1 MACALNKDQVV
12 DLYEVIYGEIYDRIN
27 DKKLPVFNIETLIKE
42 VYDAIESPENP
53 GKGLLYAQAVPDIL
67 TLVSMDD
74 DVKKYLKGLR
84 DKKLFSLDDLADL
97 ADEFSDLDNVL
108 KYVTPEQESFDD
120 IQERIIDHNTNK
132 YNFDIVDG
140 TESDLIWTE
149 KQFKGQKASSAYMT
163 VPQQAKAISP
173 EFVTDENRNLEN
185 PEAALIYDVIQS
197 ITYLTRERPLNTDD
211 VIYDGKKLKLRIVE
225 SQSIKDKLISD
236 DRDFLDNNPFYK
248 GVVAVVSDEE
258 GNMLYFDK
266 EGKLTT
272 EGNGIIVYQNIR
284 NTVKINNKIS
294 LTSRS
299 GRHQTLASPEDIV
312 RTIRKQQ
319 EDAGL
324 VFDEKYYIDL
334 IAEKKEQQKKEIN
347 NLYNLR
353 QKVINNPSDV
363 VVLPI
368 VGGSFGIIN
377 TKYVPLSQTN
387 LTEKDL
393 QNITVN
399 TIKGSKKAGYT
410 TTTISREKAGIS
422 MDIPVVLQRGDM
434 PESLAEKIATV
445 LTTQA
450 KLNGQPLDAER
461 RKAYAEHFLS
471 NAIESN
477 RIVIGTKDVEGVTT
491 LTVKLIPN
499 YDEIESDNSRKHYEK
514 IDLSKPDAFI
524 KIKSHLLK
532 AKRIQKTGSN
542 DNVFYPANISYNNKD
557 LKNGNF
563 IDYIIEGNTITEKDQ
578 NYFDFVKEY
587 IKIEYSKDSM
597 ILAGFNSYLKFDIP
611 EDVLSTI
618 PYTEFEEGTEDV
630 EDEVVEVVYNEKSK
644 KITST
649 NKEYKELNAFNID
662 STDATINIGRDF
674 NKSIPAA
681 IRKQAGKKNV
691 PVELSSKVA
700 KISKPALDKAVLALN
715 KLNVTEVHIAGDTIA
730 DLKDLTQDKINEYV
744 YDLLERLNKALDTPI
759 TKVVT
764 SGQSGVAQAATIAAE
779 KLGLSIDI
787 NVPKQWLFKKKDGS
801 DSKTKKAFLARFNVK
816 TAEVTKEKTKE
827 ELSDEEQFKS
837 INSNDIGNLLRG
849 KTFAKLFARH
859 FDKKDIAK
867 AEKWWAES
875 PLSQTISLERITT
888 IVNSNAFASWSGF
901 GITLYEAD
909 GGTAVDL
916 YHEAWHGFS
925 QLYLTLE
932 QKQELYD
939 TMKRQDKWKNASY
952 LDIEE
957 ALAED
962 FRSYA
967 KGEYK
972 PTGVIGRIFKKMLDF
987 LKAMF
992 SKITRR
998 DMLRPRDIASVKELY
1013 DKLYKGELI
1022 DLQPSLNNRWTDFDV
1037 LNRAKTIETFDG
1049 SVFTIDEASL
1059 VSKSVDSIIA
1069 SIISKY
1075 NTDRNVTNG
1084 AQRIFHN
1091 EQNRAEIYRIAKVK
1105 IQQRL
1110 DAFTAQLEKITLEN
1124 AESEEPDYFKEE
1136 TLLNKVMLLNKVID
1150 NYGDIQKSLDGK
1162 TKKGVVAFNIAN
1174 TRFDV
1179 LKDTFVEVE
1188 DDASEIGQ
1196 TRVVKES
1203 TNGNIMS
1210 SKSLASEETM
1220 MLLAGIF
1227 KMTKSESGELVHVE
1241 NALGFEELENVDK
1254 IWNKLARVLQ
1264 GQLDPVD
1271 MYNVIS
1277 KYREN
1282 YFEFQQLLN
1291 VLSNPFQLGPGNVGT
1306 ISEFDSETNFWQD
1319 FKKPRIPYVKLNIN
1333 KTITQKEYYDRATN
1347 TMIPEIATYESRL
1360 ANASFDVYKVI
1371 NEWENN
1377 LKTSDLESNAYIKTD
1392 DLLRNYID
1400 IPKILKTFGTQDG
1413 IFKAKYSQEFLKAIG
1428 IEMDQESM
1436 EIQNI
1441 MSKPRFSSTYGIDRI
1456 FNIIQIV
1463 NRFAVS
1469 GTEEQ
1474 KLAAEE
1480 FARNPVKYLLNGL
1493 PNELLND
1500 KESISGNEEVRARL
1514 RTLAEIQNMFSNSF
1528 SNFSVLT
1535 PEGNR
1540 VFEHFMDSTLTRNM
1554 TAINKVDNFTELTSN
1569 LVDIN
1574 NRYRHM
1580 RWLSNDNNPFTKHS
1594 VLLNSIF
1601 ILDPLSPDYG
1611 KRRPDGYIDIKNVS
1625 GTELI
1630 TNDSSKSEGATTS
1643 SSDRTTKYLQEI
1655 NTMLLRGVQEFM
1667 RHASKQ
1673 MSQSLTTPKI
1683 NTYPGKKAD
1692 YLYVDIAA
1700 FKPNNLNKG
1709 ANEAFNILLKYI
1721 ASEHERINRFN
1732 ANINDKSITGKDKFS
1747 NWSGYNRKVR
1757 TKNGEEKLAG
1767 SVFTAFDDVLT
1778 QDTKD
1783 ALYAIKSDLLKYLQT
1798 DESLLNQIRKDVN
1811 TYFEKQT
1818 QANLNRLQKARYVD
1832 TALVELV
1839 DSPEL
1844 SREQVDEVLMK
1855 AYTYNSWI
1863 HNFETV
1869 ILTYGDLAQYNHD
1882 KEEFHK
1888 RNAGLTSPGRGF
1900 RTDLRAQSF
1909 INGPLFKKLYT
1920 EKSGYKARAY
1930 DGTLNTAIIKEKE
1943 VEISEYYDEYREA
1956 LYKDWVNRLKNND
1969 TLSEKEKVEYA
1980 NKMADT
1986 EVKEYT
1992 GMKEGDGQGHIT
2004 FDAYRML
2011 KKLEGNWSDAQEEL
2025 YRKIVNGETVNPSD
2039 VVEFFPPYK
2048 LQYFGNIETT
2058 GLSLVSFH
2066 KFSLAPL
2073 IPSVLSGSKLNALH
2087 NLMMKNQMDYVVF
2100 ESGSKIGHITS
2111 NGEGDVITNK
2121 DGLIN
2126 PNAEF
2131 TNNVVFVENLKNQTE
2146 INKVFKEKSIFSTQ
2160 LRKLI
2165 LEGLYEKGIITTTD
2179 ETQITNDKVVNYIN
2193 HVSELSSLLKLE
2205 LLNEIGF
2212 EQVTDTDG
2220 NAKYVPIGKDSTE
2233 KLASFIRAN
2242 LEKEDVLGDHLIE
2255 FITTTEDGELKF
2267 DLSLHPEASKIEKL
2281 ILSIINKRLIKQKVH
2296 GEPLVQVSAAM
2307 YEGVF
2312 DGSKLKNATKADI
2325 KKYVGSNFLPTY
2337 HQKADGS
2344 TAAMKVMVALQGDFI
2359 NTLKLKDKEGNTI
2372 GTIDKL
2378 NELIKDDEW
2387 LDMDNNRNAITMVGV
2402 RIPVQGLNSMEFMEV
2417 YHFLPAEAGN
2427 IIVAPTEIV
2436 AKSGGDFDIDK
2447 MTIFMPN
2454 VSESGEYIKREFA
2467 SHKELDAAVS
2477 EAKANGEDLSKIF
2490 KKQKAA
2496 LENLLIQDIKNIL
2509 SLPENY
2515 ASLIRPNGTYLL
2527 KPIADEL
2534 AQYVMDYSPLQN
2546 MMSDTP
2552 NENAKQDKKSGKY
2565 PPVISPTR
2573 VLESLYNIYK
2583 HESNVVGKKTLGLGA
2598 IENTFHTLFNSI
2610 GASMPS
2616 TYYHSKEKL
2625 PRDVRIFLKHNTL
2638 INNNEGSADYGK
2650 EVISLSNRYDA
2661 DNVNKIADLFSQAIN
2676 GWVDVEKDAWIF
2688 FIQGNYEV
2696 APILLYLLKTGVPV
2710 REAIYFVSQPLVR
2723 EYVEEQRLAKSTF
2736 AKPLGKSVK
2745 SAGLIKVNA
2754 SKNVLTKYFD
2764 KNIKNDAKYNATTE
2778 LANKVFEGRKNK
2790 EFTKEE
2796 MLNLIK
2802 ESKTNPEAAKS
2813 DLSKL
2818 MFLHY
2823 IELEQQMNGIK
2834 KLKMNANA
2842 DTSLKTTFSQIE
2854 NTESSLENLKD
2865 ETKLDQTLLWKMVND
2880 SVTSSFFNGPLALQV
2895 GRPLFKMRYHPLITK
2910 WMIIN
2915 DQDIRNSLPKTF
2927 GENNRDQYVDTFRN
2941 DMVSLILQNTLRQY
2955 NIDKFYKSYNV
2966 EESIPVEFVNLPKYG
2981 VYVKPNK
2988 SGIPTMYIDKIAL
3001 EKEFENK
3008 SWSKSATDELSY
3020 TNKGLYPLPISTF
3033 MNNGNS
3039 NKEEYFRYV
3048 AEREYLRSITPFN
3061 EVSKTDEFIGELKKI
3076 KESKKTLPYEKQVR
3090 LAYEKIISDKALSN
3104 TFNPSHLFKNAESAF
3119 AIRLNNILIKYPKLK
3134 LDYDVLEVMKVD
3146 SDKENKLFNIYVT
3159 EKDYTNAVSNIYHK
3173 NLLDLANPQIK
3184 KVADEAENKYI
3195 SDFFSQLPLFAFLQS
3210 GLNKTKFNFVN
3221 IVDYTPFIDVVE
3233 SEKNKLISLL
3243 NNEEKGLAFLDQYYK
3258 AFNKQ
3263 NNIYNSEK
3271 SRFKDYFM
3279 NMTQEKGATKSEY
3292 TLEPTINEFV
3302 YKYNDGDLTNVH
3314 YKNLVNANPTTVFI
3328 NSTTDLELRDPG
3340 KQFKGQSYINK
3351 AAKGMNIA
3359 LITALNNPVDNLSTV
3374 PASKYSVVKN
3384 KWEEAIQNMKEL
3396 IESGNKIALS
3406 SKGYGD
3412 STVMPQEL
3420 FVYLSRRLYEEFGY
3434 INPNSTMFTDMLD
3447 LVAEKQGIS
3456 DAEINSLFTEEEDPF
3471 KC

>member
-27 DKKLPVFNIETLIKE
+27 DKKLPVFNIENLIKE
-42 VYDAIESPENP
+42 VYEAVESPENP

-108 KYVTPEQESFDD
+108 KYVTPAEESFDD
-120 IQERIIDHNTNK
+120 KQNRIIDHNTNQ
-132 YNFDIVDG
+132 YNFSIVDG
-140 TESDLIWTE
+140 TEENLIWTE
-149 KQFKGQKASSAYMT
+149 KQTKGQKAASAYMT
-163 VPQQAKAISP
+163 VPQQAVAVSP
-173 EFVTDENRNLEN
+173 TLVTDANRNLE
-185 PEAALIYDVIQS
+185 EKDKALIYSVIQG
-197 ITYLTRERPLNTDD
+197 ITYVTRERLSNSDD
-211 VIYDGKKLKLRIVE
+211 VIYDGKKIKLRIVE
-225 SQSIKDKLISD
+225 SQLVKDKLIPSEKE
-236 DRDFLDNNPFYK
+236 FLDTNPLYK
-248 GVVAVVSDEE
+248 GVVAVISDEE
-258 GNMLYFDK
+258 GNILYFND
-266 EGKLTT
+266 EGKITT
-272 EGNGIIVYQNIR
+272 DDNGIMVYQNIR
-284 NTVKINNKIS
+284 NVNKIDNKLS
-294 LTSRS
+294 LASRT
-299 GRHQTLASPEDIV
+299 GRNQTLASPASIV
-312 RTIRKQQ
+312 ETIRRQQEATGLEFSEEYYIELIAQKKKQQ
-319 EDAGL
+319 
-324 VFDEKYYIDL
+324 
-334 IAEKKEQQKKEIN
+334 QNEIN

-353 QKVINNPSDV
+353 QRVISNPDAV

-368 VGGSFGIIN
+368 TGGSFGI
-377 TKYVPLSQTN
+377 TDAKYVPLSQTD
-387 LTEKDL
+387 LTEDDL
-393 QNITVN
+393 TDISVN
-399 TIKGSKKAGYT
+399 TIKGDKKAGFT
-410 TTTISREKAGIS
+410 TTMISRKRNGVS
-422 MDIPVVLQRGDM
+422 MDIPVALQRGDM
-434 PESLAEKIATV
+434 PESLADKIATV

-461 RKAYAEHFLS
+461 KKAYADHFLS

-477 RIVIGTKDVEGVTT
+477 RIRIGTKSIEGVNT
-491 LTVKLIPN
+491 LVVKLIPN
-499 YDEIESDNSRKHYEK
+499 YTLQQTDDSPKNFITV
-514 IDLSKPDAFI
+514 DLSKPEAFTII
-524 KIKSHLLK
+524 KNHLLN
-532 AKRIQKTGSN
+532 AKHITKFDASKTN
-542 DNVFYPANISYNNKD
+542 IFYPANISYSNEN
-557 LKNGNF
+557 LKNGSF
-563 IDYIIEGNTITEKDQ
+563 TDYVIQGDKITEKEE
-578 NYFDFVKEY
+578 NYFNFVKEF

-597 ILAGFNSYLKFDIP
+597 GVLSGFNSYLRFDIP
-611 EDVLSTI
+611 ENVLSDI
-618 PYTEFEEGTEDV
+618 SITEFEEGDEDTDVV
-630 EDEVVEVVYNEKSK
+630 EEVVFNEGSK

-649 NKEYKELNAFNID
+649 NRAYKELNAFNID
-662 STDATINIGRDF
+662 LTDATINIGRDF

-681 IRKQAGKKNV
+681 IRKQAGQKNV
-691 PVELSSKVA
+691 PVQPSTKLA
-700 KISKPALDKAVLALN
+700 PATDALINKTALALN
-715 KLNVTEVHIAGDTIA
+715 KLNATEVHIAGDTIA

-744 YDLLERLNKALDTPI
+744 YNLLERLNKTLDTPI

-764 SGQSGVAQAATIAAE
+764 SGQSGIAQAATIAAE

-787 NVPKQWLFKKKDGS
+787 NAPKQWLFKKKDGS
-801 DSKTKKAFLARFNVK
+801 DSKTKKAFLARFDVK
-816 TAEVTKEKTKE
+816 SAEVTKEKTKE
-827 ELSDEEQFKS
+827 EISDEEQFKS
-837 INSNDIGNLLRG
+837 ITSNDIGGLLRG
-849 KTFAKLFARH
+849 KTFARLFGRY
-859 FDKKDIAK
+859 FEKKDIAR
-867 AEKWWAES
+867 AETWWEK
-875 PLSQTISLERITT
+875 SQLRDHISLERIAT

-925 QLYLTLE
+925 QLFLTPE
-932 QKQELYD
+932 EKQELYD
-939 TMKRQDKWKNASY
+939 TMKKEDKWKNSSY

-957 ALAED
+957 VLAED

-967 KGEYK
+967 KGQGK
-972 PTGVIGRIFKKMLDF
+972 FTGPIGRIFKKMLDF
-987 LKAMF
+987 LRKMF
-992 SKITRR
+992 GKITRR

-1013 DKLYKGELI
+1013 DKLYKGEFI
-1022 DLQPSLNNRWTDFDV
+1022 DLQPSLKNIWPDFDV
-1037 LNRAKTIETFDG
+1037 LNRSKTIETFDD

-1059 VSKSVDSIIA
+1059 ISKSVDSIIA

-1091 EQNRAEIYRIAKVK
+1091 TQNRTEIYRIAKVK

-1124 AESEEPDYFKEE
+1124 STSEEPDYFKEE
-1136 TLLNKVMLLNKVID
+1136 ALLNKVMLLNKVID

-1174 TRFDV
+1174 TRFNV
-1179 LKDTFVEVE
+1179 LKDSFVEVE
-1188 DDASEIGQ
+1188 DDASEIDQ

-1227 KMTKSESGELVHVE
+1227 KMNKSNTGELVHVE

-1264 GQLDPVD
+1264 GQLDPID
-1271 MYNVIS
+1271 MYNEIA
-1277 KYREN
+1277 KYRDN

-1291 VLSNPFQLGPGNVGT
+1291 VLSNPFQLNPGNIGT
-1306 ISEFDSETNFWQD
+1306 VSEFDSETNFWQD

-1333 KTITQKEYYDRATN
+1333 KTVTQKGYFDRATN
-1347 TMIPEIATYESRL
+1347 TVVPEIATYESRL

-1371 NEWENN
+1371 SEWQNN
-1377 LKTSDLESNAYIKTD
+1377 LINSDLESNKYIKTD

-1400 IPKILKTFGTQDG
+1400 IPKILKTFGTEDG
-1413 IFKAKYSQEFLKAIG
+1413 IFKAKYNQEFLKAIG

-1436 EIQNI
+1436 EIQKI
-1441 MSKPRFSSTYGIDRI
+1441 MATPRFSSNYGIDRI
-1456 FNIIQIV
+1456 FNILQIV
-1463 NRFAVS
+1463 NKFATS
-1469 GTEEQ
+1469 GTEDQ

-1480 FARNPVKYLLNGL
+1480 FARKPVAYLLNGL
-1493 PNELLND
+1493 PEVLLAD
-1500 KESISGNEEVRARL
+1500 VKAVSGNEEVRARL

-1540 VFEHFMDSTLTRNM
+1540 VFEHFMDSTLTRTM
-1554 TAINKVDNFTELTSN
+1554 AAINKVDNFTELTSST
-1569 LVDIN
+1569 VDIN

-1580 RWLSNDNNPFTKHS
+1580 RWLSDNNNPYTKYS

-1601 ILDPLSPDYG
+1601 VLDPLSPDYG
-1611 KRRPDGYIDIKNVS
+1611 KRRPDGVIDVKNVS

-1630 TNDSSKSEGATTS
+1630 TNNSSKTEGATTS

-1673 MSQSLTTPKI
+1673 MSQSLTTPKLK
-1683 NTYPGKKAD
+1683 TYPGKKAD
-1692 YLYVDIAA
+1692 YLYVDISS

-1709 ANEAFNILLKYI
+1709 ANEAFNIILNYI
-1721 ASEHERINRFN
+1721 AGEHERINRFN
-1732 ANINDKSITGKDKFS
+1732 ANINDPRITGKDKMS
-1747 NWSGYNRKVR
+1747 NWAGYNRKVR

-1778 QDTKD
+1778 QNTKD

-1798 DESLLNQIRKDVN
+1798 DESLLEQIRKDVN

-1818 QANLNRLQKARYVD
+1818 QANLNRLQKARYID
-1832 TALVELV
+1832 KALVDII

-1844 SREQVDEVLMK
+1844 SRVQVDEVLMK
-1855 AYTYNSWI
+1855 AYSYNSWI

-1920 EKSGYKARAY
+1920 EKKGYKAKVY

-1956 LYKDWVNRLKNND
+1956 LYKDWINRLKDNA

-1986 EVKEYT
+1986 EIKEYT

-2011 KKLEGNWSDAQEEL
+2011 KKLEGNWSDQQEEL
-2025 YRKIVNGETVNPSD
+2025 YRKIVNGEAINPSEI
-2039 VVEFFPPYK
+2039 VEFFPPYK

-2058 GLSLVSFH
+2058 GLSLTSFH

-2073 IPSVLSGSKLNALH
+2073 IPSVISGSKLNALH
-2087 NLMMKNQMDYVVF
+2087 DLMMKNQMDYVVF

-2111 NGEGDVITNK
+2111 DGKGDVIENS
-2121 DGLIN
+2121 DGKIMPDAN
-2126 PNAEF
+2126 F
-2131 TNNVVFVENLKNQTE
+2131 TKNVVFVENLKNQTE

-2165 LEGLYEKGIITTTD
+2165 LEGLYEKGVISTTD
-2179 ETQITNDKVVNYIN
+2179 ETQITNAKVTDYIK

-2205 LLNEIGF
+2205 LLDEIGF

-2220 NAKYVPIGKDSTE
+2220 SAKYVPVGKDSTE
-2233 KLASFIRAN
+2233 KLARFIRAN

-2267 DLSLHPEASKIEKL
+2267 DLSLHPEAFKIEKL
-2281 ILSIINKRLIKQKVH
+2281 ILSVINKRLIKQKVH
-2296 GEPLVQVSAAM
+2296 GEALVQVSAAM

-2337 HQKADGS
+2337 HKKEDGS
-2344 TAAMKVMVALQGDFI
+2344 TTAMKVMVALQGDFI
-2359 NTLKLKDKEGNTI
+2359 NALNLKDKEGNTI
-2372 GTIDKL
+2372 GTLDKL

-2387 LDMDNNRNAITMVGV
+2387 LDMGNNRDAISMVGV

-2454 VSESGEYIKREFA
+2454 VSESGEYTKREYA
-2467 SHKELDAAVS
+2467 SHEDLDVAVK
-2477 EAKANGEDLSKIF
+2477 EAKANGENLSKIF

-2496 LENLLIQDIKNIL
+2496 LENELIQDIKNIL

-2534 AQYVMDYSPLQN
+2534 AQYVMDYNPLQN
-2546 MMSDTP
+2546 MMSDRP
-2552 NENAKQDKKSGKY
+2552 NESTKQDKKTGTY
-2565 PPVISPTR
+2565 PSVISPTR

-2598 IENTFHTLFNSI
+2598 IENTFNVLFNSI
-2610 GASMPS
+2610 GASMPA

-2638 INNNEGSADYGK
+2638 INDAGE
-2650 EVISLSNRYDA
+2650 EVVSLSNRYDA

-2736 AKPLGKSVK
+2736 AKPLGKEVE
-2745 SAGLIKVNA
+2745 SAGLVKYVA
-2754 SKNVLTKYFD
+2754 SKNVLAKYFNE
-2764 KNIKNDAKYNATTE
+2764 NIKNSAKYDVTSKLSE
-2778 LANKVFEGRKNK
+2778 KVFEGRKNK

-2802 ESKTNPEAAKS
+2802 ENKLNPEVASS

-2854 NTESSLENLKD
+2854 NTEASLENLKD
-2865 ETKLDQTLLWKMVND
+2865 ETKLDQTLLWRMVND
-2880 SVTSSFFNGPLALQV
+2880 SITSSFFNGPMALQV

-2915 DQDIRNSLPKTF
+2915 DQDIRDSLGSTF
-2927 GENNRDQYVDTFRN
+2927 GENKRDQYVDTFRN
-2941 DMVSLILQNTLRQY
+2941 DMVSLVLQNTLRQY
-2955 NIDKFYKSYNV
+2955 SIDKFYKSYNV
-2966 EESIPVEFVNLPKYG
+2966 EESVPVEFANLPKYG
-2981 VYVKPNK
+2981 AYVKKDK
-2988 SGIPTMYIDKIAL
+2988 SGIPTMYMDKPTL
-3001 EKEFENK
+3001 EKEFEDK
-3008 SWSKSATDELSY
+3008 LWLKTSTDELSY
-3020 TNKGLYPLPISTF
+3020 NNKGLYPLSASTF

-3048 AEREYLRSITPFN
+3048 AEREYLRSILPFSDI
-3061 EVSKTDEFIGELKKI
+3061 SKTDEFIGELKKI

-3090 LAYEKIISDKALSN
+3090 LTYEKILSDRALSN
-3104 TFNPSHLFKNAESAF
+3104 VFNPTHLFKNAESAF
-3119 AIRLNNILIKYPKLK
+3119 AIRLNNILTKHPELK

-3146 SDKENKLFNIYVT
+3146 SDKDNKIFNIYVN

-3173 NLLDLANPQIK
+3173 NLLDLANPAIK
-3184 KVADEAENKYI
+3184 KSADETENKYI
-3195 SDFFSQLPLFAFLQS
+3195 SDFFSQIPLFAFLQS

-3221 IVDYTPFIDVVE
+3221 IVDYTPFIDVVQK
-3233 SEKNKLISLL
+3233 EKDNLIKVLD
-3243 NNEEKGLAFLDQYYK
+3243 NEQNGLAFLDYYFK
-3258 AFNKQ
+3258 IFNKQ
-3263 NNIYNSEK
+3263 NHIYNSEK

-3279 NMTQEKGATKSEY
+3279 NMNQETGKSKNEY
-3292 TLEPTINEFV
+3292 TLEPTINDFV
-3302 YKYNDGDLTNVH
+3302 YKYNDGDQSNVH
-3314 YKNLVNANPTTVFI
+3314 YKNLVTANPTTVFI

-3351 AAKGMNIA
+3351 AGKGMNIA
-3359 LITALNNPVDNLSTV
+3359 LITALNNPVDNLAAV
-3374 PASKYSVVKN
+3374 PVSKYNVVKN
-3384 KWEEAIQNMKEL
+3384 KWEESIQNMKEL

-3456 DAEINSLFTEEEDPF
+3456 DAEIDSLFTDEEDPF